1 MKILVVDDHPM
12 IREALGTVLR
22 QLDPGIQVLQAG
34 NCEEAFA
41 VAMREPDLTLVLMDL
56 MLPGMN
62 GLVGL
67 RTLREKHPG
76 VPVVVLS
83 ASENPDDVMRAI
95 ELGAMGFIPKSQSNH
110 VMLSALRLVLAGGV
124 YLPAEILAQQ
134 YASPSAA
141 EVEAQA
147 DTTKMLDTFGLTP
160 RQTEVLA
167 LVVQGKPNKV
177 ICRELNLSEATV
189 KIHVAAILRALGVAN
204 RTQAVVAVGRRG
216 IKLGALGRKR
226 APLPV

>member
-1 MKILVVDDHPM
+1 
-12 IREALGTVLR
+12 
-22 QLDPGIQVLQAG
+22 
-34 NCEEAFA
+34 
-41 VAMREPDLTLVLMDL
+41 
-56 MLPGMN
+56 
-62 GLVGL
+62 
-67 RTLREKHPG
+67 LREKHPG

-167 LVVQGKPNKV
+167 LVV
-177 ICRELNLSEATV
+177 
-189 KIHVAAILRALGVAN
+189 
-204 RTQAVVAVGRRG
+204 
-216 IKLGALGRKR
+216 
-226 APLPV
+226 

>member
-1 MKILVVDDHPM
+1 MVFAGGPVKILVVDDHPM

-34 NCEEAFA
+34 NCEDAFA

-124 YLPAEILAQQ
+124 YLPAEI
-134 YASPSAA
+134 
-141 EVEAQA
+141 
-147 DTTKMLDTFGLTP
+147 
-160 RQTEVLA
+160 
-167 LVVQGKPNKV
+167 
-177 ICRELNLSEATV
+177 
-189 KIHVAAILRALGVAN
+189 
-204 RTQAVVAVGRRG
+204 
-216 IKLGALGRKR
+216 
-226 APLPV
+226 

>member
-1 MKILVVDDHPM
+1 MVFAGGPVKILVVDDHPM

-83 ASENPDDVMRAI
+83 ASENPDVARHVRPDAAPDRSAR
-95 ELGAMGFIPKSQSNH
+95 LGRSG
-110 VMLSALRLVLAGGV
+110 
-124 YLPAEILAQQ
+124 
-134 YASPSAA
+134 
-141 EVEAQA
+141 
-147 DTTKMLDTFGLTP
+147 
-160 RQTEVLA
+160 QTE
-167 LVVQGKPNKV
+167 QSDMP
-177 ICRELNLSEATV
+177 
-189 KIHVAAILRALGVAN
+189 RAESL
-204 RTQAVVAVGRRG
+204 
-216 IKLGALGRKR
+216 
-226 APLPV
+226 